1 MDLTKNQDELTAA
14 YLEGSVMVRIS
25 GRGSF
30 KTSLPLK
37 QFIQHVMDDEK
48 IDQIFID
55 MKNCIGMDSTFM
67 GVITGLSVAARK
79 RQNKHIKLINMSDK
93 NQNLLKALG
102 VDRVIDYS
110 LFSDQEDS
118 FSTSPPADQQS
129 LSLEDQNKA
138 DLAKTS
144 LEAHICLSKLSSE
157 NKSKFKAVV
166 EYLQDDVDNLD
177 A

>member
-1 MDLTKNQDELTAA
+1 MDSMKNQDELTAA
-14 YLEGSVMVRIS
+14 YLEDAVIIRVS

-48 IDQIFID
+48 IKQIFID
-55 MKNCIGMDSTFM
+55 MKKCIGMDSTFM
-67 GVITGLSVAARK
+67 GVITGLSVATKKRK
-79 RQNKHIKLINMSDK
+79 NKHLKLINLSDK
-93 NQNLLKALG
+93 NKNLLRALG
-102 VDRVIDYS
+102 VDRVVDYS
-110 LFSDQEDS
+110 LFSDQEIPLP
-118 FSTSPPADQQS
+118 TPTPTDQKS

-144 LEAHICLSKLSSE
+144 LEAHICLSNLSSE

-166 EYLQDDVDNLD
+166 EYLQDDVDNMNI
-177 A
+177 